1 MSRISDQKGM
11 VVWLYGLSGAGKTT
25 ISSLLKQKL
34 ESYGLFVVCLDG
46 DELRSG
52 INKDL
57 TFTENDREENIRRAA
72 EIARLMLQNN
82 IITICSFITP
92 LQKYRTLAAGII
104 GEPFTKVFIECPL
117 DVCQARDVKGLYKK
131 ARANQITH
139 FTGIS
144 SGFEIPA
151 NPELIIHTAAE
162 TPTESMEKI
171 YRYIAPLL
179 KRA

>member
-1 MSRISDQKGM
+1 MNRISDQKGM

-25 ISSLLKQKL
+25 ISLLLKQKL
-34 ESYGLFVVCLDG
+34 EDDGLFAICLDG

-57 TFTENDREENIRRAA
+57 GFTENDRDENIRRAA

-92 LQKYRTLAAGII
+92 LQKHRALAAGII
-104 GEPFTKVFIECPL
+104 GESYAEVFIECPL

-131 ARANQITH
+131 ARANQISH

-144 SGFEIPA
+144 SGFEAPA
-151 NPELIIHTAAE
+151 NPELIIHTASE
-162 TPTESMEKI
+162 TAGESMEKV
-171 YRYIAPLL
+171 YGYMAPLL
-179 KRA
+179 KR